1 MTRFEKELSGQ
12 LGEFWVKEAQKR
24 IEKIEKDIECGQCIL
39 ENGTAHNYLKNS
51 DINILK
57 RASEVI
63 TNDFIGTELKELII
77 RLENK
82 KELDNNKTYEAI
94 KAKRESDPNYAR
106 SKTEIENKK
115 NHSTKPRKKRMVKIE
130 SIKGASE
137 DLKTVEDILKN
148 LNISYYIVD
157 KGEPGFDGKSF
168 VISVP
173 NKVEKKTL
181 KIFANNIFYQHSN
194 ENCFPIEVEYITD
207 DGESDYTNIS
217 SYTPPC
223 FNGI

>member
-1 MTRFEKELSGQ
+1 MPM
-12 LGEFWVKEAQKR
+12 
-24 IEKIEKDIECGQCIL
+24 
-39 ENGTAHNYLKNS
+39 YLKNS
-51 DINILK
+51 DIDILK
-57 RASEVI
+57 RVSEVI
-63 TNDFIGTELKELII
+63 TDDAVGSELKELII

-82 KELDNNKTYEAI
+82 KESDNNKTYEAI

-106 SKTEIENKK
+106 SKVEIENKK
-115 NHSTKPRKKRMVKIE
+115 NSSTKPRKKRMVKIE
-130 SIKGASE
+130 AIKCTFE
-137 DLKTVEDILKN
+137 DIRTVTDILKN
-148 LNISYYIVD
+148 LNISYYVAD
-157 KGEPGFDGKSF
+157 KGEYGFDGKPF

-207 DGESDYTNIS
+207 SGESNFAIIS

-223 FNGI
+223 FDGI